1 MLYTE
6 LIRLWNEAAQAVDRR
21 DWTAALCSLDKIS
34 EPTARTLFTA
44 ASVHLTLGHL
54 EQALQALDQTI
65 ARDERLA
72 VAFFQRA
79 AVNVLTSRLE
89 EALSDCALAHRN
101 MRGNPVIEYRQ
112 LGLRY
117 KLYSWQV
124 LYNKAVVH
132 SRLGQWD
139 EAGDLLLTLTRERG
153 GGRGANLDV
162 ALDRLSKQMVLDPL
176 LVPEGEVFRP
186 RRQDVEQLEQRDFL
200 GKPKVISSVIPND
213 DFAGFEPLRLQK
225 PGYYEPKADRAHP
238 VVESRYMCVHSTHAP
253 QGPGELHVPQGEKVF
268 VLGDGGVNGLVT
280 VIYDGQKGLLPLSL
294 LEPTSNRKADKNKI
308 VPTGIPLPP
317 GLPPPT
323 CPQSRGS
330 LAAPQPVSNYYTDPH
345 RYHHCLLKFPDV
357 FIVIQ
362 GPVGCSSD
370 CTPERAQFGTE
381 QTLMTNPV
389 GQSPG
394 RTNPPAVAP
403 APPSSR
409 LTPPPHPGLTDADP
423 RPEGSRDN
431 SVLVKVHYGYTVAL
445 RVPVQTPYRELQER
459 IARKLGQPPAQLR
472 LRHRELGSRVLT
484 PLSGDA
490 ELQELLEATET
501 GRTTL
506 WCQLEDPLLGRPI
519 LYQVFALYDYTAQ
532 GPEDLEF
539 SEGDT
544 IDILSEVNEGWLEG
558 HTAGKIGIFPRCF
571 VYRDT
576 DVASCSKENPAM

>member
-225 PGYYEPKADRAHP
+225 PGYYEPKADRAQ
-238 VVESRYMCVHSTHAP
+238 ESRYMCVHSTHAP

-330 LAAPQPVSNYYTDPH
+330 LAAPQP
-345 RYHHCLLKFPDV
+345 
-357 FIVIQ
+357 
-362 GPVGCSSD
+362 
-370 CTPERAQFGTE
+370 E
-381 QTLMTNPV
+381 
-389 GQSPG
+389 SPG

-423 RPEGSRDN
+423 RPEGSRDKKGLPAGGSADEPEPGS